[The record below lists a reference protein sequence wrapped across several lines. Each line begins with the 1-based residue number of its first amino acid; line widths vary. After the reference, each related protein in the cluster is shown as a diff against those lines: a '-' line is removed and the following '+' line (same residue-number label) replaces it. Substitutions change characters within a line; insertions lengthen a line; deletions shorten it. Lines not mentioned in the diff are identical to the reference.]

1 MDLTTEQIAA
11 IGPDVIAFLRRIY
24 DAGAGGLEIAWD
36 GLERAFIRS
45 MPVIWDTGGRV
56 NLLWVL
62 HREELLDARS
72 RCTKDRYFV
81 FLTPAGYEALST
93 VVTP

>member
-1 MDLTTEQIAA
+1 MSLTAAQVAA
-11 IGPDVIAFLRRIY
+11 IGYDTLAFLQRIY

-45 MPVIWDTGGRV
+45 MPVIWGPGGRV

-62 HREELLDARS
+62 HREEQYDPNS
-72 RCTKDRYFV
+72 RVTRDRYFA
-81 FLTPAGYEALST
+81 FLTPAGYIAIVAT
-93 VVTP
+93 RP